1 MSALGVLGG
10 VAQPVLL
17 IGGAPLLVGLMRQV
31 RARLEG
37 RVGPGVGQPWRDLR
51 KLFGKEAI
59 TPRGT
64 SEMFRLAPL
73 VLMATVL
80 VVATAAPFLVVEPLL
95 RSVADLFVVV
105 ALLAFGTATL
115 ALAGLD
121 TGTAF
126 GGMGASREMTII
138 ALVEPTLLVAI
149 FALSVRVGSTNLA
162 DIVAATL
169 GDPARVVSPV
179 SLLAAVALVVVVV
192 AETGRL
198 PVDNPSTHLELTMVH
213 EAMVLEYAGP
223 DLALV
228 ELASSMRLAVFLG
241 LLANLF
247 VPWGIATEAAGTAI
261 PLGVLGAAAVLVLKV
276 GVLGVALAVAEVF
289 LAKLRLFR
297 VPELLAGSFLLALSA
312 VTASFFL
319 A

>member
-1 MSALGVLGG
+1 MIAGS
-10 VAQPVLL
+10 PLL
-17 IGGAPLLVGLMRQV
+17 IGVMRQV

-37 RVGPGVGQPWRDLR
+37 RAGPGIGQPWRDLR
-51 KLFGKEAI
+51 KLLRKQSI

-64 SEMFRLAPL
+64 SELFRITPVLL
-73 VLMATVL
+73 VATTL
-80 VVATAAPFLVVEPLL
+80 VVAVVAPFVTTASAIGPA
-95 RSVADLFVVV
+95 ADLFAVV
-105 ALLAFGTATL
+105 ALLAMGTATL

-138 ALVEPTLLVAI
+138 ALVEPTLLLSI

-162 DIVAATL
+162 AIVTSTL
-169 GDPARVVSPV
+169 HDPGRVISPV
-179 SLLAAVALVVVVV
+179 SLLAAVALVVVTI

-198 PVDNPSTHLELTMVH
+198 PVDNPATHLELTMVH

-228 ELASSMRLAVFLG
+228 ELASGMRLTVFLG
-241 LLANLF
+241 LLASLF
-247 VPWGIATEAAGTAI
+247 LPWGIATSTSPVALFG
-261 PLGVLGAAAVLVLKV
+261 GMVAVVAKV
-276 GVLGVALAVAEVF
+276 GVLGASVAAGEVF
-289 LAKLRLFR
+289 VAKLRLFR
-297 VPELLAGSFLLALSA
+297 VPELLAGSFLLALLA
-312 VTASFFL
+312 VAASFFL